1 MVAWSAADIP
11 DQHGRTAVVTG
22 ANGGLGL
29 ETARQLAA
37 KGAHVVMAVRNQK
50 KAAAAVDEIR
60 ASVPDAALELVALDL
75 ASQASVRAAA
85 EQIVAAHKSIDL
97 LINNAGVM
105 GIPEAKTVDGFE
117 MQLGVDHL
125 GHWSLTALL
134 LPALLRTPGARIV
147 TVTSTAHHMG
157 RAINPANPH
166 LHGRYRP
173 WRAYGQAKLA
183 NFHFGLGLQRELENA
198 GASTAS
204 LIAHPGL
211 SNTDLQA
218 VSVQQTGGGHEPAV
232 LALPRPPQRDARGR
246 RRAVA
251 AAGGHRPGREGRR
264 VLRPA
269 VRQQRAAGA
278 QAGRAQ
284 AWHGHG
290 DRRAVGGLRAR
301 DRNRDRPARG
311 GGSMT
316 VTSMDRAAAV
326 RSAMRTLV
334 ARNGFH
340 GASMSAVASEAGVA
354 TGTAYTHYASK
365 DELVLAAYCET
376 KAQLAAA
383 AMVGLDAKTEAGSQ
397 FRSIWLATY
406 RHLKANPGH
415 ARFLLQVDHSPYR
428 SAAHQAAIAGGDPLA
443 AQAAM
448 PDVAARLLP
457 LPLEVIYELGL
468 SPAVRLAAGGTS
480 LTGEQLD
487 EIAGACWRAIS
498 LPD

>member
-1 MVAWSAADIP
+1 MAWSAADIHG
-11 DQHGRTAVVTG
+11 QHGRTAVVTG

-75 ASQASVRAAA
+75 SSQASVRAAA
-85 EQIVAAHKSIDL
+85 EQIVAAHKGIDL

-157 RAINPANPH
+157 RAINRANPH

-198 GASTAS
+198 GAGTAS

-218 VSVQQTGGGHEPAV
+218 VSVQQTGGGTSQRFWLFLARRSGMPAADG
-232 LALPRPPQRDARGR
+232 ALSQ
-246 RRAVA
+246 
-251 AAGGHRPGREGRR
+251 
-264 VLRPA
+264 L
-269 VRQQRAAGA
+269 RAATDPAAKG
-278 QAGRAQ
+278 GEFYGPRFVNS
-284 AWHGHG
+284 GPPVRKPVV
-290 DRRAVGGLRAR
+290 RRLGLDTAIAALWEVSERETGIAI
-301 DRNRDRPARG
+301 DL
-311 GGSMT
+311 
-316 VTSMDRAAAV
+316 RAAA
-326 RSAMRTLV
+326 
-334 ARNGFH
+334 
-340 GASMSAVASEAGVA
+340 
-354 TGTAYTHYASK
+354 
-365 DELVLAAYCET
+365 AA
-376 KAQLAAA
+376 
-383 AMVGLDAKTEAGSQ
+383 
-397 FRSIWLATY
+397 
-406 RHLKANPGH
+406 
-415 ARFLLQVDHSPYR
+415 
-428 SAAHQAAIAGGDPLA
+428 
-443 AQAAM
+443 
-448 PDVAARLLP
+448 
-457 LPLEVIYELGL
+457 
-468 SPAVRLAAGGTS
+468 
-480 LTGEQLD
+480 
-487 EIAGACWRAIS
+487 
-498 LPD
+498 